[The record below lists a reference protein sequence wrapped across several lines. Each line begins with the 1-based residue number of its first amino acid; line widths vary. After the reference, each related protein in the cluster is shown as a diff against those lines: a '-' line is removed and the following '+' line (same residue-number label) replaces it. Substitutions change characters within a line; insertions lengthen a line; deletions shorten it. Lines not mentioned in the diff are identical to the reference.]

1 MATTTA
7 YCSCAVECMHA
18 VRLLRAINYELVEL
32 RIDSSL
38 QSGSGSCLR
47 VVFRALRNALELVE
61 TIFKARAEAVKDI
74 ELVFGFVESS
84 ILRIEFLTI
93 SWLAGRQEVAYNV
106 WLQQPCYRSA
116 QELVLEFH
124 ALGRFERGV
133 LWSVIAAPIAIEIK
147 LSQRVVLDSNGDQT
161 GRRRLAR
168 VDDDPF
174 TQLPFWL
181 RAGRVYKK
189 VAPNLAEGS
198 TIVLGLHNRP
208 GGASDTGV
216 VELFEPF
223 CPFAR
228 IVLVG

>member
-7 YCSCAVECMHA
+7 YCSCAVECVHA

-74 ELVFGFVESS
+74 ESVFGFVESS

-106 WLQQPCYRSA
+106 WLQQRVIEVPRNWFWNSTRSDA
-116 QELVLEFH
+116 
-124 ALGRFERGV
+124 
-133 LWSVIAAPIAIEIK
+133 SSAA
-147 LSQRVVLDSNGDQT
+147 S
-161 GRRRLAR
+161 
-168 VDDDPF
+168 F
-174 TQLPFWL
+174 
-181 RAGRVYKK
+181 
-189 VAPNLAEGS
+189 
-198 TIVLGLHNRP
+198 
-208 GGASDTGV
+208 GASGP
-216 VELFEPF
+216 LPLLS
-223 CPFAR
+223 R
-228 IVLVG
+228 